1 MTLRKRKDAVNGKRK
16 LHFALCEERALKESM
31 DLS

>member
-1 MTLRKRKDAVNGKRK
+1 MTLRKRKDAVNWKRK
-16 LHFALCEERALKESM
+16 QRFALCEELALKESI